1 MRELAEE
8 LYERT
13 KDMISDIALD
23 VMDEHHISH
32 SKHQVL
38 TSILNEYYTLWD
50 RPVILEYNLDNAR
63 ELISRIETDNAATLH
78 NKKLSDKTRMS
89 IVVLYRSTLA
99 YIFYKH
105 WNISQ
110 TRIGILFKKDRSTV
124 SYMVSSTENNI
135 WFYNKQECFERRVIE
150 YLFQEAGLGSPFDFM
165 PINQYKTNT
174 ISHI

>member
-1 MRELAEE
+1 MRQLAEE

-50 RPVILEYNLDNAR
+50 RPVKLEYHLDNAK
-63 ELISRIETDNAATLH
+63 ELISRVEKDNADTLH
-78 NKKLSDKTRMS
+78 NKKLSDKTRLS

-99 YIFYKH
+99 YIFSKYWKM
-105 WNISQ
+105 SQ
-110 TRIGILFKKDRSTV
+110 DRIGSLFNRDRSTV
-124 SYMVSSTENNI
+124 SYMVSSMEDNI
-135 WFYNKQECFERRVIE
+135 WFYNKQDCFERRVVQ
-150 YLFQEAGLGSPFDFM
+150 YLFEEAGLESPFDFM
-165 PINQYKTNT
+165 PIN
-174 ISHI
+174 